1 MERKVLDYIKKHQMI
16 TAGDR
21 LVAGISGGVD
31 SVCLLFMLLYC
42 QRQIP
47 FTWTAVHVNHRLRGE
62 EAKRDREFV
71 EALCREQGV
80 PCRVFEENVEVFAKE
95 QKLSVE
101 EAGRVVRQN
110 CFQTA
115 MEETGATKIFLA
127 HHQNDNAETVLLNLA
142 RGTGLNGLGG
152 IRPVNGIYF
161 RPLLCLERREIE
173 AWCKTAKLQWCEDS
187 TNRGDH
193 YVRNRI
199 RNHVIP
205 YLEEKINAGA
215 VPHLQETSEQMQE
228 LKSFVDGQVAEAERQ
243 AVQVIRSENAADM
256 EDATDLPERLLLLE
270 QPMKAMHPFLR
281 KELWR
286 RELIRTAGKEK
297 NLTRQHIEALEG
309 LLEKQSGKRL
319 ELPYRVEAV
328 RRPEGIVLQKAKKG
342 KKEKGI
348 LRQERTQ
355 KEEILL
361 CVPGKTEVPWADL
374 ELRCILEEEKAG
386 FFAEQ
391 LHPSPYTKWFDY
403 DIMKNGLT
411 VRTRRP
417 GDFLVIDE
425 KGSRQK
431 LKAWFI
437 NEKIP
442 SEERDRIPL
451 LADGSEILW
460 ILGYRRSSARF
471 VKDTTR
477 RLLQIEFNG
486 GKETWRK
493 Q

>member
-42 QRQIP
+42 QKQIP
-47 FTWTAVHVNHRLRGE
+47 FTWTAVHVNHRIRGE
-62 EAKRDREFV
+62 EAKRDQQFV
-71 EALCREQGV
+71 ETLCREHGI
-80 PCRVFEENVEVFAKE
+80 PCRVFEENVEAFAKE
-95 QKLSVE
+95 KKLSVE
-101 EAGRVVRQN
+101 EAGRTVRQR
-110 CFQTA
+110 CFQTV
-115 MEETGATKIFLA
+115 MEETGAIKIFLA
-127 HHQNDNAETVLLNLA
+127 HHQNDNAETMLLNLA

-152 IRPVNGIYF
+152 IRPVNGNCF
-161 RPLLCLERREIE
+161 RPLLCVDRREIE
-173 AWCKTAKLQWCEDS
+173 RWSKTAEVQWCEDS
-187 TNRGDH
+187 TNQGDH

-199 RNHVIP
+199 RNHVLP
-205 YLEEKINAGA
+205 YLEREVNAGT
-215 VPHLQETSEQMQE
+215 VLHLQEVSEQMQE
-228 LKSFVDGQVAEAERQ
+228 LKSYVDEQTAEAERQ
-243 AVQVIRSENAADM
+243 AVRVIRSENAADG
-256 EDATDLPERLLLLE
+256 TDRPERLLILE
-270 QPMKAMHPFLR
+270 KPMKALHPFLQ

-286 RELIRTAGKEK
+286 KELIRTAGREK
-297 NLTRQHIEALEG
+297 DMSRQHIEALEG
-309 LLEKQSGKRL
+309 LLEKQSGRRV
-319 ELPYRVEAV
+319 ELPYGVEAV
-328 RRPEGIVLQKAKKG
+328 RCPEGVFLQKTQKRGKG
-342 KKEKGI
+342 KA
-348 LRQERTQ
+348 RSPQRDTQ
-355 KEEILL
+355 KEECKEILL
-361 CVPGKTEVPWADL
+361 CVSGKTEIPWAKT
-374 ELRCILEEEKAG
+374 ELRCTLAEEKAD

-460 ILGYRRSSARF
+460 VLGYRRSSARF

-477 RLLQIEFNG
+477 RLLRIEFNG
-486 GKETWRK
+486 GKEIWRK